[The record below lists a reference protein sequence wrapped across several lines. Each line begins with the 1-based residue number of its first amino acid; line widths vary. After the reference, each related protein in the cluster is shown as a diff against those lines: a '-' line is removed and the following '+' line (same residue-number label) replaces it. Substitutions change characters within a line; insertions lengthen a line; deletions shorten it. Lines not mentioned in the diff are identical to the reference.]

1 MKEFDQEKFLEIYLK
16 KLEEAG
22 YIQRKD
28 KPTEKKESEKRN
40 E

>member
-28 KPTEKKESEKRN
+28 KPTAKKREQEKK
-40 E
+40 